1 MKKLGFVRIWPSSK
15 VCDWLCGALLPLV
28 VLLATASHL
37 CRHTDSLHLEQLE
50 MDRNKIICLV
60 RAIFRHTSAL
70 GLFSTPKLPANLTTR
85 Y

>member
-15 VCDWLCGALLPLV
+15 VCDRLCGALLPLV

-37 CRHTDSLHLEQLE
+37 CRYTDSLQLE

-70 GLFSTPKLPANLTTR
+70 GLFSTLKLPANLTTR